1 MTKYQ
6 ETEQKTTFTFTDY
19 ETVRDGMKSF
29 KLKRINGKLQGA
41 WEQYLA
47 SKNIIS
53 FDENGRWQIINPGE
67 FTRQSEMKSKMDWK
81 DYDEMKQM
89 FKQFPEEHDA
99 WVARVSKFG
108 ESCRAIVSKMKI
120 AV

>member
-6 ETEQKTTFTFTDY
+6 ETEQKTSFSFTDY
-19 ETVRDGMKSF
+19 ETVREGMKKF
-29 KLKRINGKLQGA
+29 KLTRINGKLQGA

-53 FDENGRWQIINPGE
+53 FDENGRWMIINPTE
-67 FTRQSEMKSKMDWK
+67 MTRQSEIKSKMDWK
-81 DYDEMKQM
+81 DHEEMKTLFAQN
-89 FKQFPEEHDA
+89 PEEHEA
-99 WVARVSKFG
+99 WVERVSKFG
-108 ESCRAIVSKMKI
+108 ESCRAIVNKMKI